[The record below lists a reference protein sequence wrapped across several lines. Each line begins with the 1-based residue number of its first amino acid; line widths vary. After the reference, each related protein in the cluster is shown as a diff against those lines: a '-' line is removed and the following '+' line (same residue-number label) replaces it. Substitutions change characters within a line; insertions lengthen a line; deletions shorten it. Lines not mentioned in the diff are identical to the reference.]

1 MNKKRVIGA
10 ALAGALLFV
19 PYIAESSAVLADGF
33 YVNQTNAERADITNW
48 VANSSEQISTNIQSQ
63 HINVNDLNGSRYVIQ
78 WGDTLSGIS
87 QATGIPMRKLA
98 YDNHI
103 RNIDLIYAG
112 DILILNRNGSYVP
125 SDWNYEGHGTH
136 VANTKVTI
144 NNFVDNSDN
153 SVTIVDSPITVN
165 NTTNNNSTT
174 NNSSTNN
181 ETNEKTTTTINNSDY
196 ESPVDPVATTT
207 AGSDSSTASSDTT
220 AAAEKDADSINAT
233 TDSQTTTSDSNANKT
248 SASTTTSSKS
258 GLEDSDF
265 ADEVSSKLA
274 DQLGVDASKVSVDF
288 GGDSSSAASADSES
302 SDVDAESTD
311 TDSQTVYDDD
321 QSISIASDKLSAKNA
336 AKVAK
341 KIYKQLESDDKLSDV
356 TDADSID
363 VTLSATDGGYDF
375 NISLSSESS
384 DDTDSNSS
392 SESDTA
398 SDTNSSSVT
407 TSSDDTTDAED
418 Y

>member
-87 QATGIPMRKLA
+87 QATGIPIRKLA

-125 SDWNYEGHGTH
+125 NDWSYEGHGTH

-144 NNFVDNSDN
+144 NNFIDNSDN
-153 SVTIVDSPITVN
+153 SVTIVNSPITVN
-165 NTTNNNSTT
+165 ETT
-174 NNSSTNN
+174 NNSSTTNN
-181 ETNEKTTTTINNSDY
+181 NSEKTTTTIDNKDY
-196 ESPVDPVATTT
+196 ESPVNPVATTT
-207 AGSDSSTASSDTT
+207 AGSGSSTTGSD
-220 AAAEKDADSINAT
+220 AAAEKDADNINAT
-233 TDSQTTTSDSNANKT
+233 TDSQTTTTDSNANST
-248 SASTTTSSKS
+248 STSSSSKS

-265 ADEVSSKLA
+265 ADKVSSKLA
-274 DQLGVDASKVSVDF
+274 DQLGIDASKVNVDL
-288 GGDSSSAASADSES
+288 GDSSSSDASADSES
-302 SDVDAESTD
+302 SDADAEETD
-311 TDSQTVYDDD
+311 SNSQTVYDDD
-321 QSISIASDKLSAKNA
+321 QSISMASDKLSATNA
-336 AKVAK
+336 AEVAK

-363 VTLSATDGGYDF
+363 VTLSTTDGGYDF
-375 NISLSSESS
+375 NISLSSSS
-384 DDTDSNSS
+384 NDSDSDNS
-392 SESDTA
+392 SESDIT
-398 SDTNSSSVT
+398 SDTTSSSVT

>member
-207 AGSDSSTASSDTT
+207 AGSDSSAASSDTT

-274 DQLGVDASKVSVDF
+274 DQLGVDTSKVSVDF

-302 SDVDAESTD
+302 SDVDAEATD

-384 DDTDSNSS
+384 DDSDSNSS

>member
-207 AGSDSSTASSDTT
+207 AGSDSSAASSDTT
-220 AAAEKDADSINAT
+220 AAAERDADSINAT

-274 DQLGVDASKVSVDF
+274 DQLGVDTSKVSVDF

-302 SDVDAESTD
+302 SDVDAEATD

-384 DDTDSNSS
+384 DDSDSNSS

>member
-87 QATGIPMRKLA
+87 QATGIPIRKLA

-125 SDWNYEGHGTH
+125 SDWSYEGHGTH

-144 NNFVDNSDN
+144 NNFIDNSDN
-153 SVTIVDSPITVN
+153 SVTIVNSPITVN
-165 NTTNNNSTT
+165 ETT
-174 NNSSTNN
+174 NNSSTTNN
-181 ETNEKTTTTINNSDY
+181 NNEKTTTTIDNKDY
-196 ESPVDPVATTT
+196 ESPVNPVATTT
-207 AGSDSSTASSDTT
+207 AGSGSSTTGSDAA
-220 AAAEKDADSINAT
+220 AAAEKDADNINAT
-233 TDSQTTTSDSNANKT
+233 TDSQTTTTDSNANST
-248 SASTTTSSKS
+248 STSSSSKS

-274 DQLGVDASKVSVDF
+274 DQLGIEASKVSVDL
-288 GGDSSSAASADSES
+288 GDSSSSDASADSES
-302 SDVDAESTD
+302 SDADAEETD
-311 TDSQTVYDDD
+311 SNSQTVYDDD
-321 QSISIASDKLSAKNA
+321 QSISMASDKLSATNA
-336 AKVAK
+336 AEAAK

-363 VTLSATDGGYDF
+363 VTLSTTDGGYDF
-375 NISLSSESS
+375 NISLSSSS
-384 DDTDSNSS
+384 NDSDSDNS
-392 SESDTA
+392 SESDTT
-398 SDTNSSSVT
+398 SDTTSSSVT